1 MFKDLKEYQEITQ
14 IYNDSVNISEEQRE
28 INKIFIEEGFTSEE
42 IEYLEENFDELWEN
56 ELAEFTQE
64 CIAES
69 FEGQDLTEEQIQQI
83 DEVLGLKLLAKGI
96 TKAAPIASKGLRK
109 ANIGIKKGL
118 RAVSRKVSGGAKAI
132 KTGIKDT
139 AAGAVS
145 LGKSALKKGFGAIK
159 KAAPIIGKGAL
170 LGTGAALPLAGAMMG
185 VNALRNR
192 GKKAREAKAAGK
204 AAADAALDAKIK
216 KGIKDSGMK
225 AGQGTAMTMK
235 GIKQASYNRGLKAAQ
250 DKAKKAGE
258 AGAKGAENIK
268 STTTTTKSKP
278 MSKIEFQNRKRFGDK
293 AIDQKKAMNVDFQGM
308 KKGKMTKQEFID
320 KYPKSQTAKKYNQ
333 SDKAYRDYKKG
344 LKKEDIEH
352 LDAYDM
358 VLEYL
363 FATEQVTTLEEAN
376 YIMMEMDQQTVGE
389 IVTEVKQ
396 ELHELLP
403 LAGLALGGLAVN
415 ALRKRGKA
423 KRMGKGGSPFSPA
436 GTAAGRAANMPMK
449 KKPGDAAA
457 KGAKNISSGAGAAG
471 KLGSAAGKLGS
482 AMGAALSGAAGG
494 KKKLEYGL
502 GPGKAL
508 IHYAPTKKRAAEV
521 AGSKAGKAA
530 STMGKPK
537 PQAGTG
543 RPSPRPPHGRRRDGG
558 SIGGGNVKKPKV
570 DLTGK
575 TKAQIMAL
583 KRLGK
588 I

>member
-56 ELAEFTQE
+56 ELAQFTQE

-109 ANIGIKKGL
+109 ANIGIKKGI
-118 RAVSRKVSGGAKAI
+118 RAVSRKIGGAAKAI
-132 KTGIKDT
+132 KTGVKDT

-145 LGKSALKKGFGAIK
+145 LGKSAIKKVAGGIK
-159 KAAPIIGKGAL
+159 KAAPIIGTGAL
-170 LGTGAALPLAGAMMG
+170 LGTGAALPIAGGVAA

-192 GKKAREAKAAGK
+192 GKKKREAKAAGD
-204 AAADAALDAKIK
+204 AASKAALDAKIK
-216 KGIKDSGMK
+216 QGIKDAGMK

-235 GIKQASYNRGLKAAQ
+235 GIKQASYNRGEKAAL
-250 DKAKKAGE
+250 DKMKKASE
-258 AGAKGAENIK
+258 AGSRGAQGAQAAQTATSK
-268 STTTTTKSKP
+268 TKTKP
-278 MSKIEFQNRKRFGDK
+278 MSKLEFQNRKRFGDK
-293 AIDQKKAMNVDFQGM
+293 HVDNLKAQNAAFQKTKN
-308 KKGKMTKQEFID
+308 KKSGYTKQDFIKD
-320 KYPKSQTAKKYNQ
+320 YPKSQTAKKYYQ
-333 SDKAYRDYKKG
+333 SDKGYSDYKKS

-376 YIMMEMDQQTVGE
+376 YVMMEMDQQTVGE

-415 ALRKRGKA
+415 ALRKRGKE
-423 KRMGKGGSPFSPA
+423 KRMGKAAGKVAAMGAA
-436 GTAAGRAANMPMK
+436 GTAAGKGGSMVASVPK
-449 KKPGDAAA
+449 KKLGAAGKA
-457 KGAKNISSGAGAAG
+457 IGSAMAGAAG
-471 KLGSAAGKLGS
+471 GAAGSMGSKGAPKTGKGTGAMSSAAGRATAPKI
-482 AMGAALSGAAGG
+482 GG
-494 KKKLEYGL
+494 KPFPKEM
-502 GPGKAL
+502 
-508 IHYAPTKKRAAEV
+508 V
-521 AGSKAGKAA
+521 AGRDAGKAA
-530 STMGKPK
+530 SRMAKSDGMRR
-537 PQAGTG
+537 GTG
-543 RPSPRPPHGRRRDGG
+543 
-558 SIGGGNVKKPKV
+558 KKSGV